1 MEEMLAKWYGVYT
14 TRLFNE
20 EQRKEFMEDIK
31 YYNLDL
37 IDVMNTIYT
46 KYMSEKGVN
55 VKRDIS
61 TNK

>member
-1 MEEMLAKWYGVYT
+1 MEEMIAKWYDIYT
-14 TRLFNE
+14 TTVFNE
-20 EQRKEFMEDIK
+20 EQRKEFMEDVK

-46 KYMSEKGVN
+46 KYMNNKGVN